1 VRVAAAYGLIFYGV
15 LTVLTVKAGIA
26 RGRMSTGAGLAQALV
41 GITMIFA
48 ALGVLMGLWLGLL
61 VALVSII
68 AASVLTAYHAI
79 LLDGRSGL
87 RAQAPRTAIAL
98 LLIAA
103 LLFG

>member
-15 LTVLTVKAGIA
+15 LTVLTVKTGVA
-26 RGRMSTGAGLAQALV
+26 RGRMSSGAGLAQALT

-61 VALVSII
+61 VALVSIV
-68 AASVLTAYHAI
+68 AASLLTAYHAV
-79 LLDGRSGL
+79 LLDGAAGL
-87 RAQAPRTAIAL
+87 RAQAPRTVLAL

-103 LLFG
+103 LVFG